1 MEVKVPLAD
10 LYRETLADARGR
22 EEIGR
27 MAAQEFVKLM
37 PAMRDYAASGAGREC
52 DEGPIPRFV
61 SAFYSL

>member
-1 MEVKVPLAD
+1 MKFNVPLAD

-37 PAMRDYAASGAGREC
+37 PAMRVYAAEPVR
-52 DEGPIPRFV
+52 R
-61 SAFYSL
+61 